1 MSNATLAGP
10 PDECCRQTVHHVG
23 TPRGTLEVIGGV
35 NTYIARP
42 PAGDAD
48 RVILFFSDV
57 YGALYTNSQLLM
69 DYWAENA
76 DTTCGLAGYIVLALD
91 YFEGDSKALLNLED
105 ESFDYPGWIKAHQ
118 ARAKVLLPPW
128 IEAVR
133 ERYGADKKYACVG
146 YCFGAPYVM
155 EHLKTDWIV
164 AGAFGHPAF
173 LDEEHFRGIKRES
186 ATICRVAS
194 VVDPQDTPG
203 PLLMSCAEVDHT
215 FPLELRAKGVSLSA
229 ASNWLWNWALAFA
242 TPYLVNSG
250 KGDAGLGVKVFFIWG
265 STCVGCAVFTYF
277 CIAVQ
282 TWNGCWRYTCTDA
295 KRRVETA
302 RRIFTDSG
310 STKGRDLRA
319 LRSGGEDGLE
329 RTQCG
334 MCGGRES
341 HTRENRC
348 RTSHFVHY
356 INYGN
361 I

>member
-10 PDECCRQTVHHVG
+10 PGECCRQTVHHVG
-23 TPRGTLEVIGGV
+23 APRGALEVIGGV
-35 NTYIARP
+35 NTYVARP
-42 PAGDAD
+42 PAGDVD

-69 DYWAENA
+69 DYWAEN
-76 DTTCGLAGYIVLALD
+76 GYIVLALD

-173 LDEEHFRGIKRES
+173 LDEDHFRGIKR
-186 ATICRVAS
+186 
-194 VVDPQDTPG
+194 

-215 FPLELRAKGVSLSA
+215 FPLESRRRAEDMLVEQKAMYYIQVFSSVKHGFTTRGDPNVPAERWAKEESA
-229 ASNWLWNWALAFA
+229 RGILDWFNH
-242 TPYLVNSG
+242 
-250 KGDAGLGVKVFFIWG
+250 
-265 STCVGCAVFTYF
+265 F
-277 CIAVQ
+277 CQ
-282 TWNGCWRYTCTDA
+282 
-295 KRRVETA
+295 
-302 RRIFTDSG
+302 
-310 STKGRDLRA
+310 
-319 LRSGGEDGLE
+319 
-329 RTQCG
+329 
-334 MCGGRES
+334 
-341 HTRENRC
+341 
-348 RTSHFVHY
+348 
-356 INYGN
+356 
-361 I
+361 